1 MVLKGKEDFIRG
13 AKEAGFEDDEA
24 FIPENGENGEDCFK
38 RVEEFIGALIK
49 STSSQDKLTETNKN
63 DRTYKFLI
71 ATHGGWIMRF
81 LRLLNQY
88 KVTNP
93 DLHCNDVKDYQS
105 LSSGKGI
112 VNTGIFHFEM
122 CSFEQTFDPASYQCS
137 EFVCGVGYQ
146 PMNGRCRLLHDQKET
161 KIKRLANG
169 KKSTIQKST

>member
-49 STSSQDKLTETNKN
+49 STFSQDKLTETNKN

-122 CSFEQTFDPASYQCS
+122 LVNSNNGEVISYNCTKCNSS
-137 EFVCGVGYQ
+137 EHL
-146 PMNGRCRLLHDQKET
+146 N
-161 KIKRLANG
+161 
-169 KKSTIQKST
+169 